1 MSKLSIFLITLFSIF
16 LLSEASMI
24 FEKVK
29 MDKIRYDLF
38 SAAASMAGYIFKDLQ
53 FNEIIYNYN
62 DNLIKFYDQ
71 KKYEI
76 YYNSYDTLDY
86 RFPNETTTEVFQ
98 KSPENPY
105 LVMKVSFSLGVVD
118 TEKTTSGTF
127 TLYSSVY
134 RMKKIYDDFSKMYVP
149 KTKFEFTYKDL
160 KVDDLSAVLID
171 EEFLKMI
178 IKFFCYEQELRMAQ
192 LYNEKSAVVYYN
204 DKQIPKQEKLV
215 NVYGSQ
221 NKIDFTINSMEQLI
235 SKDAKVIAQQRRSG
249 AVNGKV
255 EEDLDS
261 EFDTKVESC
270 LAISKKVFMNIIKD
284 SMFDFTLTNENN
296 INTDF
301 MLNMNY
307 LGLISKDLMR
317 LYPQSKKFSIV
328 NKMKGIQ
335 FDEDNKEY
343 ISADLTVEST
353 VVDENNKEM
362 FKFETVL
369 FINWHTNY
377 ILEKFNLSISLFKA
391 VKITSKTD
399 GIRINNKMLFKKWI
413 EGTYGRFLSGQNN
426 QLFTESLDLKSDGI
440 ITYNA
445 YVTTTKNWIIF
456 KDNFEN

>member
-1 MSKLSIFLITLFSIF
+1 MEFQYLEFGDGEPSI
-16 LLSEASMI
+16 
-24 FEKVK
+24 
-29 MDKIRYDLF
+29 
-38 SAAASMAGYIFKDLQ
+38 G
-53 FNEIIYNYN
+53 
-62 DNLIKFYDQ
+62 
-71 KKYEI
+71 
-76 YYNSYDTLDY
+76 
-86 RFPNETTTEVFQ
+86 
-98 KSPENPY
+98 
-105 LVMKVSFSLGVVD
+105 VSF
-118 TEKTTSGTF
+118 
-127 TLYSSVY
+127 
-134 RMKKIYDDFSKMYVP
+134 
-149 KTKFEFTYKDL
+149 
-160 KVDDLSAVLID
+160 DDLSAVLID

>member
-1 MSKLSIFLITLFSIF
+1 
-16 LLSEASMI
+16 
-24 FEKVK
+24 
-29 MDKIRYDLF
+29 
-38 SAAASMAGYIFKDLQ
+38 
-53 FNEIIYNYN
+53 
-62 DNLIKFYDQ
+62 
-71 KKYEI
+71 
-76 YYNSYDTLDY
+76 
-86 RFPNETTTEVFQ
+86 
-98 KSPENPY
+98 
-105 LVMKVSFSLGVVD
+105 
-118 TEKTTSGTF
+118 
-127 TLYSSVY
+127 
-134 RMKKIYDDFSKMYVP
+134 MKKVYDDFSKMYVP

-249 AVNGKV
+249 AVNGKL

-328 NKMKGIQ
+328 NKMKDIQ
-335 FDEDNKEY
+335 FDEENKEY

>member
-1 MSKLSIFLITLFSIF
+1 MSKLNIFLITLFSF
-16 LLSEASMI
+16 VLLSNASMI

-38 SAAASMAGYIFKDLQ
+38 SAAASMAGYIYKDLK
-53 FNEIIYNYN
+53 FNEIIYNYQ
-62 DNLIKFYDQ
+62 DNLIKFYNQ
-71 KKYEI
+71 EKYEI

-86 RFPNETTTEVFQ
+86 GFPNETTTEVFQ

-118 TEKTTSGTF
+118 TETTTKGTF
-127 TLYSSVY
+127 TLYSSAY
-134 RMKKIYDDFSKMYVP
+134 RMKKIYDDFSRMYVP
-149 KTKFEFTYKDL
+149 ETKFEFTYKDL
-160 KVDDLSAVLID
+160 KVDNLSAVLID
-171 EEFLKMI
+171 EDFLKMI

-204 DKQIPKQEKLV
+204 DKQIYEQKKFV
-215 NVYGSQ
+215 DVYGKQ
-221 NKIDFTINSMEQLI
+221 NTIDFTINSMEQLI
-235 SKDAKVIAQQRRSG
+235 AKDAKEIAQQRRSG
-249 AVNGKV
+249 AVNGNL

-270 LAISKKVFMNIIKD
+270 LAISKKVIMNIIKD

-296 INTDF
+296 LNTDF

-328 NKMKGIQ
+328 NKMKDIK
-335 FDEDNKEY
+335 FDEENKEY

-391 VKITSKTD
+391 VKITSKTE
-399 GIRINNKMLFKKWI
+399 GVRINNMMLFRKWI
-413 EGTYGRFLSGQNN
+413 EGTYGRFLSGKNN
-426 QLFTESLDLKSDGI
+426 NLFTEPLDLKSDGI
-440 ITYNA
+440 INYNA
-445 YVTTTKNWIIF
+445 YVTTTQKWIIF

>member
-1 MSKLSIFLITLFSIF
+1 
-16 LLSEASMI
+16 
-24 FEKVK
+24 
-29 MDKIRYDLF
+29 
-38 SAAASMAGYIFKDLQ
+38 
-53 FNEIIYNYN
+53 
-62 DNLIKFYDQ
+62 
-71 KKYEI
+71 
-76 YYNSYDTLDY
+76 
-86 RFPNETTTEVFQ
+86 
-98 KSPENPY
+98 
-105 LVMKVSFSLGVVD
+105 
-118 TEKTTSGTF
+118 
-127 TLYSSVY
+127 
-134 RMKKIYDDFSKMYVP
+134 
-149 KTKFEFTYKDL
+149 
-160 KVDDLSAVLID
+160 
-171 EEFLKMI
+171 
-178 IKFFCYEQELRMAQ
+178 
-192 LYNEKSAVVYYN
+192 
-204 DKQIPKQEKLV
+204 
-215 NVYGSQ
+215 
-221 NKIDFTINSMEQLI
+221 MEQLI

>member
-1 MSKLSIFLITLFSIF
+1 
-16 LLSEASMI
+16 
-24 FEKVK
+24 

-86 RFPNETTTEVFQ
+86 GFPNETTTEVFQ

-105 LVMKVSFSLGVVD
+105 LVMKVTFSLGVVD

-134 RMKKIYDDFSKMYVP
+134 RMKKVYDDFSKMYVP

-328 NKMKGIQ
+328 NKMKGV
-335 FDEDNKEY
+335 
-343 ISADLTVEST
+343 DLHV
-353 VVDENNKEM
+353 
-362 FKFETVL
+362 
-369 FINWHTNY
+369 
-377 ILEKFNLSISLFKA
+377 
-391 VKITSKTD
+391 
-399 GIRINNKMLFKKWI
+399 
-413 EGTYGRFLSGQNN
+413 
-426 QLFTESLDLKSDGI
+426 
-440 ITYNA
+440 
-445 YVTTTKNWIIF
+445 
-456 KDNFEN
+456 